1 MSSCCKISTHALTW
15 SATGAAMGTVAQN
28 TNFNSR
34 AHVERD
40 TEDKTKKRRI
50 LNFNSR
56 AHVER
61 DIPSLSARNHQNHF
75 NSRAHVERD
84 IMRSSSPRLIMS
96 ISTHALT
103 WSATL
108 DGVVIENKD
117 FISTHALTW
126 SATRYRRRR
135 ALRAVNFN
143 SRAHVER
150 DDKTADTMA
159 QITISTHALTWSAT
173 EEAGPSSASYVNF
186 NSRAHVERDVRAS
199 WRICETRSIS
209 THALTWSATE
219 RRGPKKIF

>member
-150 DDKTADTMA
+150 DMDYQRKASRKSY
-159 QITISTHALTWSAT
+159 ISTHALTWSAT
-173 EEAGPSSASYVNF
+173 TRPPTQWPR
-186 NSRAHVERDVRAS
+186 SRFQL
-199 WRICETRSIS
+199 TRSRG
-209 THALTWSATE
+209 ARRKRQAPAPRAT
-219 RRGPKKIF
+219 